1 MTTENPP
8 FPAPLAGRSA
18 LVSGGDRG
26 IGAAIVAALARAG
39 AAVAIGYR
47 TGREGAQAL
56 AAELTAEGCHVQDL
70 SLDVTRRA
78 DCIRAVADTA
88 SRFGGLDIL
97 VNNAGYLN
105 RVDFA
110 AIEEEDWDHTLAVNL
125 KGPFLLVQAALPHL
139 QAAGRH
145 GRILNISSMGGQ
157 FGGTK
162 AVPYA
167 ASKAALI
174 SLTKSLAR
182 LYAGSGMTVNAI
194 APGLIRT
201 EMMAMVVTAEEEA
214 AAIDGIP
221 LREIG
226 MPDDIAQAA
235 LYLAGPAGRYVTG
248 HVLNVN
254 GGAHIGAGM

>member
-1 MTTENPP
+1 VS
-8 FPAPLAGRSA
+8 ADLAGRVA

-26 IGAAIVAALARAG
+26 IGAAIVTALAGAG

-47 TGREGAQAL
+47 TGREGAEAL
-56 AAELTAEGCHVQDL
+56 AGTLARAGSRVRAL
-70 SLDVTRRA
+70 SLDVTVKA
-78 DCIRAVADTA
+78 DAVRAVAETVEN
-88 SRFGGLDIL
+88 FGRLDIL
-97 VNNAGYLN
+97 VNNAGYLQ

-110 AIEEEDWDHTLAVNL
+110 RIEEADWDHALAVNL
-125 KGPFLLVQAALPHL
+125 KGPFLLCQAALPHL
-139 QAAGRH
+139 QAAGRD
-145 GRILNISSMGGQ
+145 GRIINISSMGGQ

-162 AVPYA
+162 AVAYA

-201 EMMAMVVTAEEEA
+201 EMMAAVVTPEEEA
-214 AAIDGIP
+214 AAIATVP
-221 LREIG
+221 LGEIG
-226 MPDDIAQAA
+226 LPADVAEAA